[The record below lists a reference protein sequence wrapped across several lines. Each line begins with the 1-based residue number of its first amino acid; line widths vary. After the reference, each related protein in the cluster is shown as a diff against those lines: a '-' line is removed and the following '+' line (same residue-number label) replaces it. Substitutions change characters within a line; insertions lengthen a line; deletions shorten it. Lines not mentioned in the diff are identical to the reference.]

1 MVYIM
6 NYRTA
11 YRLSICLWIAGGPL
25 FVLGMLFPFFPKF
38 QWLLRLGLILLIAG
52 IAIDLLFY
60 RCPHCG
66 KSLCGVRGALPSF
79 CPFCGRPLS

>member
-1 MVYIM
+1 M

-11 YRLSICLWIAGGPL
+11 YRLSICLWIAGAPL

-52 IAIDLLFY
+52 IAIDLLF
-60 RCPHCG
+60 
-66 KSLCGVRGALPSF
+66 
-79 CPFCGRPLS
+79 